1 MEEGLRAMK
10 NRMRRSTIPLIGVPE
25 KEDRSCIFFA
35 SVSLVPNTMPDTV
48 AGE

>member
-25 KEDRSCIFFA
+25 KEDQGSGTKR
-35 SVSLVPNTMPDTV
+35 
-48 AGE
+48 